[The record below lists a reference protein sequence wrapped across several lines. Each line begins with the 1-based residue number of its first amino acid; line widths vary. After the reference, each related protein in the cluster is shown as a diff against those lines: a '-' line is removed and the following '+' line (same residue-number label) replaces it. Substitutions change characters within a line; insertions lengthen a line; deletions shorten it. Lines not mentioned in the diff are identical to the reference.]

1 MLHTLEG
8 KPNNS
13 TDYPWCYDPLFMKE
27 YQAGT
32 GYKPAFQ
39 LDLENKEG
47 SEHSD
52 YVLKNLYGKLRLTQ
66 KLKKEKQEVAE
77 TLQKDSLI

>member
-13 TDYPWCYDPLFMKE
+13 TDYPWCYDPLLMKD
-27 YQAGT
+27 YQEAT
-32 GYKPAFQ
+32 GYKPAYQ
-39 LDLENKEG
+39 LDLDDKEG

-52 YVLKNLYGKLRLTQ
+52 YVLKTLYGKLEYA
-66 KLKKEKQEVAE
+66 KAKNG
-77 TLQKDSLI
+77 